1 MDFNDVFSPTVKHIS
16 IRMLLAI
23 VARFYLEL
31 EQMDVKS
38 TFLYDDLDETIM
50 MKQP

>member
-1 MDFNDVFSPTVKHIS
+1 VRFVSLVSKLTSIIFILSIVVAFDF
-16 IRMLLAI
+16 
-23 VARFYLEL
+23 EL

-38 TFLYDDLDETIM
+38 TFLYGDLEEEIY